1 MYSFYKDLRKMSFIS
16 KRLEYVNDFLVNQ
29 KDVTINIMTIKLS
42 GFIKKLKS
50 VRVLKVLRTCNF
62 RLSKLVFLYNRQ
74 SLSVPQGP

>member
-1 MYSFYKDLRKMSFIS
+1 MSFIS

-29 KDVTINIMTIKLS
+29 KDLTVNIMTIKLS

-74 SLSVPQGP
+74 SLSVLQGP

>member
-1 MYSFYKDLRKMSFIS
+1 MSFIS

-29 KDVTINIMTIKLS
+29 KDVTINIMTIKLR

-74 SLSVPQGP
+74 SLSVLQGP

>member
-1 MYSFYKDLRKMSFIS
+1 MSFIS

-42 GFIKKLKS
+42 GFIKKLQS

-74 SLSVPQGP
+74 SLSIPQGP

>member
-42 GFIKKLKS
+42 GFIKKLES
-50 VRVLKVLRTCNF
+50 VHVLKVLRTCNF
-62 RLSKLVFLYNRQ
+62 RLSKLAFLHNRQ

>member
-1 MYSFYKDLRKMSFIS
+1 MSFIS

-50 VRVLKVLRTCNF
+50 VRILKVLRTCNF

-74 SLSVPQGP
+74 SLSVLQGP

>member
-1 MYSFYKDLRKMSFIS
+1 MSFIS
-16 KRLEYVNDFLVNQ
+16 KWLEYVNDFLVNQ

>member
-1 MYSFYKDLRKMSFIS
+1 MSFIS

-29 KDVTINIMTIKLS
+29 KDVTINIMTIKSS

>member
-1 MYSFYKDLRKMSFIS
+1 MSFIS

-29 KDVTINIMTIKLS
+29 KDLTVNIMTIKLR

-74 SLSVPQGP
+74 SLSVLQGP

>member
-29 KDVTINIMTIKLS
+29 KDLTVNIMTIKLS

>member
-1 MYSFYKDLRKMSFIS
+1 MSFIS
-16 KRLEYVNDFLVNQ
+16 KRLEYVNDLLVNQ
-29 KDVTINIMTIKLS
+29 KDVTINIMTIKSS

-74 SLSVPQGP
+74 SPSVPQGP

>member
-1 MYSFYKDLRKMSFIS
+1 MSFIS

-74 SLSVPQGP
+74 SLSVLQGP

>member
-1 MYSFYKDLRKMSFIS
+1 MSFIS

-29 KDVTINIMTIKLS
+29 KDLTVNIMTIKLS
-42 GFIKKLKS
+42 GSIKKLKS

>member
-1 MYSFYKDLRKMSFIS
+1 MSFIS

-29 KDVTINIMTIKLS
+29 KDLTVNIMTIKLS

-74 SLSVPQGP
+74 SLSALQGP

>member
-1 MYSFYKDLRKMSFIS
+1 MSFIS

-29 KDVTINIMTIKLS
+29 KDLTVNIVTIKLS

-74 SLSVPQGP
+74 SLSVLQGP

>member
-1 MYSFYKDLRKMSFIS
+1 MSFIS

-29 KDVTINIMTIKLS
+29 KDLTVNIMTIKLS

-62 RLSKLVFLYNRQ
+62 RLPKLVFLYNRQ
-74 SLSVPQGP
+74 SLSVLQGP

>member
-16 KRLEYVNDFLVNQ
+16 KQLEYVNDFLVNQ
-29 KDVTINIMTIKLS
+29 KDLTVNIMTIKLS

-62 RLSKLVFLYNRQ
+62 RLSKLAVLYNRQ

>member
-29 KDVTINIMTIKLS
+29 KDLTVNIMTIKLS

-74 SLSVPQGP
+74 SLRVPQGP

>member
-1 MYSFYKDLRKMSFIS
+1 MSFIS
-16 KRLEYVNDFLVNQ
+16 KWLEYVNDFLVNQ
-29 KDVTINIMTIKLS
+29 KDLTVNIMTIKLS

-74 SLSVPQGP
+74 SLRVPQGP

>member
-1 MYSFYKDLRKMSFIS
+1 MSFIS
-16 KRLEYVNDFLVNQ
+16 KWLEYVNDFLVNQ

-74 SLSVPQGP
+74 SLSVLQGP

>member
-42 GFIKKLKS
+42 GFIKKLEGRG
-50 VRVLKVLRTCNF
+50 VHKVLRTCDF
-62 RLSKLVFLYNRQ
+62 RLSKLAFLYNRQ
-74 SLSVPQGP
+74 SLSGPQGP

>member
-50 VRVLKVLRTCNF
+50 VRILKVLRTCNF

>member
-1 MYSFYKDLRKMSFIS
+1 MSFIS

-29 KDVTINIMTIKLS
+29 KDLTVNIMTIKLS

-74 SLSVPQGP
+74 SLNVPQGP